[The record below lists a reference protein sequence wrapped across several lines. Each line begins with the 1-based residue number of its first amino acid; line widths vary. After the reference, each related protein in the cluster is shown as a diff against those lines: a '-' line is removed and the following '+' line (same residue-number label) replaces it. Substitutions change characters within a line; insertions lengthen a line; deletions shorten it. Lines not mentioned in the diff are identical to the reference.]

1 MQFVKNTAGGEG
13 MANIK
18 SSIKRAKSNQARA
31 MVNKRKKSALRTQ
44 IKKTV
49 LAIESAADNA
59 GEMLRKTQ
67 ADLDRAATNGL
78 ISKNT
83 AARRKSRLA
92 RLANVSREA

>member
-1 MQFVKNTAGGEG
+1 

-49 LAIESAADNA
+49 LAIESADNA

-92 RLANVSREA
+92 RLANDSREA